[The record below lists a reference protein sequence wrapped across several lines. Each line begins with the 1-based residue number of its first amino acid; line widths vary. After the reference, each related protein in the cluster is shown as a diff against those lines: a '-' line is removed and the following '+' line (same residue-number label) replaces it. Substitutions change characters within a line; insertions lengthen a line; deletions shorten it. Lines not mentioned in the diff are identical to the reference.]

1 MKPYHLILDFTHV
14 YDDEICADREQ
25 FSWIDCSDIE
35 GSNLYCSPQ
44 AEREIRRKIE
54 PYGVHGIH
62 FVDSGNYHYVTKIF
76 TDQIHSPFSLIVF
89 DHHTDMQQPLVNGR
103 NDELWR
109 LGGNGS

>member
-35 GSNLYCSPQ
+35 GSDLYCSPQ
-44 AEREIRRKIE
+44 AEREICRRIE

-62 FVDSGNYHYVTKIF
+62 
-76 TDQIHSPFSLIVF
+76 
-89 DHHTDMQQPLVNGR
+89 
-103 NDELWR
+103 LWILAIIIMLQR
-109 LGGNGS
+109 YLRIKFIGHFL

>member
-35 GSNLYCSPQ
+35 GSDLYCSPQ

-54 PYGVHGIH
+54 P
-62 FVDSGNYHYVTKIF
+62 
-76 TDQIHSPFSLIVF
+76 
-89 DHHTDMQQPLVNGR
+89 
-103 NDELWR
+103 
-109 LGGNGS
+109 